1 MSRRD
6 QIVMTKD
13 EVDAYLATKL
23 TVVINSIGRN
33 GVPHPAPMW
42 FAVEDDGALVM
53 TTFTKSQKIQNL
65 KRDPRVT
72 LLLEDGTVYAELRGV
87 IIYGAAELH
96 EDIDA
101 VVAILAA
108 IGRRDAGDASDAG
121 GVAAALSEAE
131 QAGLRAQ
138 AQKRT
143 AIRVKPT
150 KIVSWDHRKLGGVY

>member
-6 QIVMTKD
+6 QIVMTKE
-13 EVDAYLATKL
+13 EVDAYIQSKA
-23 TVVINSIGRN
+23 TVVVNSIGRD

-42 FAVEDDGALVM
+42 FAVGDDGAIVM

-87 IIYGAAELH
+87 IMYGRAELVRDTDMVVRILREINARGSDGGAA
-96 EDIDA
+96 DT
-101 VVAILAA
+101 
-108 IGRRDAGDASDAG
+108 
-121 GVAAALSEAE
+121 LSEAE
-131 QAGLRAQ
+131 QAGMRAQ

-150 KIVSWDHRKLGGVY
+150 KVVSWDHRKLGGVY

>member
-6 QIVMTKD
+6 QIVMTAD
-13 EVDAYLATKL
+13 EVDAYLQSKL
-23 TVVINSIGRN
+23 TIVINSIGRD

-42 FAVEDDGALVM
+42 FAVEDDGAIVM

-87 IIYGAAELH
+87 IFHGTVELQ
-96 EDIDA
+96 EDVDA
-101 VVAILAA
+101 VVSILTA
-108 IGRRDAGDASDAG
+108 IGRRGNG
-121 GVAAALSEAE
+121 GGSSNALTEAE

-138 AQKRT
+138 AEKRT
-143 AIRVKPT
+143 AMRVRPT
-150 KIVSWDHRKLGGVY
+150 KVVSWDHRKLGGVY

>member
-6 QIVMTKD
+6 QIIMTAD
-13 EVDAYLATKL
+13 EVDAYLQSKL
-23 TVVINSIGRN
+23 TIVINSIGRD

-87 IIYGAAELH
+87 ICHGTVELE
-96 EDIDA
+96 EDVDA

-108 IGRRDAGDASDAG
+108 IGRRDSGDAAG
-121 GVAAALSEAE
+121 AADALSEAE
-131 QAGLRAQ
+131 QAGVRAQ
-138 AQKRT
+138 AEKRM
-143 AIRVKPT
+143 AIRLRPT
-150 KIVSWDHRKLGGVY
+150 KAVSWDHRKLGGVY

>member
-6 QIVMTKD
+6 QIIMTAD
-13 EVDAYLATKL
+13 EVSTYLENKL
-23 TVVINSIGRN
+23 TIVINSIGKD

-42 FAVEDDGALVM
+42 FAVEDDGAIVM

-87 IIYGAAELH
+87 IFHGVAELE
-96 EDIDA
+96 EDVDA

-108 IGRRDAGDASDAG
+108 IGRRDSGGGGETS
-121 GVAAALSEAE
+121 GVASALSEAE

-138 AQKRT
+138 AVKRT
-143 AIRVKPT
+143 AMRIRPT
-150 KIVSWDHRKLGGVY
+150 KVVSWDHRKLGGVY

>member
-13 EVDAYLATKL
+13 EVDAYIQSKL
-23 TVVINSIGRN
+23 TVVINSIGKD

-42 FAVEDDGALVM
+42 FAVEDDGTLVM
-53 TTFTKSQKIQNL
+53 TTFTKNQKILNL

-87 IIYGAAELH
+87 IMYGTAELT
-96 EDIDA
+96 DDVDA
-101 VVAILAA
+101 VVSILTA
-108 IGRRDAGDASDAG
+108 IGRHGGSDG
-121 GVAAALSEAE
+121 ISDSLSDAE
-131 QAGLRAQ
+131 QAGLQAQ

-150 KIVSWDHRKLGGVY
+150 KVVSWDHRKLGGVY

>member
-13 EVDAYLATKL
+13 EVDAYLQSKL
-23 TVVINSIGRN
+23 TVVINSIGRD

-42 FAVEDDGALVM
+42 FAVEDDGAIVM

-65 KRDPRVT
+65 KRDSRVT
-72 LLLEDGTVYAELRGV
+72 MLLEDGTVYAELRGV
-87 IIYGAAELH
+87 IMYGTAELNG
-96 EDIDA
+96 DADA
-101 VVAILAA
+101 VVSTLTA
-108 IGRRDAGDASDAG
+108 IGRRG
-121 GVAAALSEAE
+121 GGIGSSGVLTDAE

-150 KIVSWDHRKLGGVY
+150 KVVSWDHRKLGGVY

>member
-13 EVDAYLATKL
+13 EVDAYIQSKL
-23 TVVINSIGRN
+23 TVVINSIGKD

-42 FAVEDDGALVM
+42 FAVDDDGALVM
-53 TTFTKSQKIQNL
+53 TTFTKSQKILNL

-87 IIYGAAELH
+87 IMYGTADLN
-96 EDIDA
+96 EDTEA
-101 VVAILAA
+101 VVSTLTA
-108 IGRRDAGDASDAG
+108 IGQRGG
-121 GVAAALSEAE
+121 GVGSSGALTDAE
-131 QAGLRAQ
+131 RAGLRAQ

-143 AIRVKPT
+143 SIRVQPT

>member
-13 EVDAYLATKL
+13 EVDAYLQSKL
-23 TVVINSIGRN
+23 TVVINSIGRD

-65 KRDPRVT
+65 KRDSRVT
-72 LLLEDGTVYAELRGV
+72 MLLEDGTVYAELRGV
-87 IIYGAAELH
+87 IMYGTAELNG
-96 EDIDA
+96 DADA
-101 VVAILAA
+101 VVSTLTA
-108 IGRRDAGDASDAG
+108 IGRRG
-121 GVAAALSEAE
+121 GGIGSSGVLTDAE

-150 KIVSWDHRKLGGVY
+150 KVVSWDHRKLGGVY

>member
-6 QIVMTKD
+6 EIVMTKD
-13 EVDAYLATKL
+13 EVDAYLQSKL
-23 TVVINSIGRN
+23 TVVINSIGRD

-42 FAVEDDGALVM
+42 FAVEDDGAILM

-87 IIYGAAELH
+87 IMYGTAELI
-96 EDIDA
+96 DDTDA
-101 VVAILAA
+101 VVSLLGTIS
-108 IGRRDAGDASDAG
+108 RRTAAG
-121 GVAAALSEAE
+121 GGSQAEALTETERTAL
-131 QAGLRAQ
+131 QAQ

-150 KIVSWDHRKLGGVY
+150 KVVSWDHRKLGGVY

>member
-6 QIVMTKD
+6 QVVMTKD
-13 EVDAYLATKL
+13 EVDAYLQSKL
-23 TVVINSIGRN
+23 TVVINSIGRD

-42 FAVEDDGALVM
+42 FAVEDDGAIVM

-87 IIYGAAELH
+87 IMYGTAELN
-96 EDIDA
+96 EDADA
-101 VVAILAA
+101 VVSILTA
-108 IGRRDAGDASDAG
+108 IGRRG
-121 GVAAALSEAE
+121 GGIGSSGALTDAE

-150 KIVSWDHRKLGGVY
+150 KVVSWDHRKLGGVY

>member
-6 QIVMTKD
+6 QIVMTKE
-13 EVDAYLATKL
+13 EVDAYVQTKL
-23 TVVINSIGRN
+23 TVVINSIAKD

-42 FAVEDDGALVM
+42 FAVEDDGAIVM

-87 IIYGAAELH
+87 IFHGVAELH
-96 EDIDA
+96 RDTDL
-101 VVAILAA
+101 VVRILREINARGSGAGAA
-108 IGRRDAGDASDAG
+108 D
-121 GVAAALSEAE
+121 ALSEAE
-131 QAGLRAQ
+131 QAGMRAQ
-138 AQKRT
+138 AEKRT
-143 AIRVKPT
+143 AIRVRPT

>member
-13 EVDAYLATKL
+13 EVDAYIQSKL
-23 TVVINSIGRN
+23 TVVINSIGKD

-42 FAVEDDGALVM
+42 FAVEDDGTLVM
-53 TTFTKSQKIQNL
+53 TTFTKNQKILNL

-87 IIYGAAELH
+87 IMYGTAELT
-96 EDIDA
+96 DDVDA
-101 VVAILAA
+101 VVSILTA
-108 IGRRDAGDASDAG
+108 IGRHGGSGGISDS
-121 GVAAALSEAE
+121 LSDAE
-131 QAGLRAQ
+131 QAGLQAQ

-150 KIVSWDHRKLGGVY
+150 KVVSWDHRKLGGVY

>member
-13 EVDAYLATKL
+13 EVDKYVQSKL
-23 TVVINSIGRN
+23 TVVINSIGRD

-53 TTFTKSQKIQNL
+53 TTFTKSQKILNL

-87 IIYGAAELH
+87 IMYGTAELN
-96 EDIDA
+96 DDTDA
-101 VVAILAA
+101 VVSVLTA
-108 IGRRDAGDASDAG
+108 IGRHGGSGGAGSPS
-121 GVAAALSEAE
+121 ALTDAE
-131 QAGLRAQ
+131 QAGLQMQ

-143 AIRVKPT
+143 SIRVKPT
-150 KIVSWDHRKLGGVY
+150 KIVSWDHRKLGGAY

>member
-13 EVDAYLATKL
+13 EVDAYLQSKL
-23 TVVINSIGRN
+23 TVVINSIGRD

-42 FAVEDDGALVM
+42 FAVEDDGAIVM

-87 IIYGAAELH
+87 IMYGTAELE

-108 IGRRDAGDASDAG
+108 IGRRDSGDAAG
-121 GVAAALSEAE
+121 AANALSEAE
-131 QAGLRAQ
+131 QAGVRAQ
-138 AQKRT
+138 AKKRT
-143 AIRVKPT
+143 AIRIRPT
-150 KIVSWDHRKLGGVY
+150 KVVSWDHRKLGGVY

>member
-1 MSRRD
+1 
-6 QIVMTKD
+6 MTAE
-13 EVDAYLATKL
+13 EVDTYLRSKL
-23 TVVINSIGRN
+23 TVVINSIGKN

-42 FAVEDDGALVM
+42 FAVEDDGAIVM

-87 IIYGAAELH
+87 IFTGVTELE
-96 EDIDA
+96 EDVDA

-108 IGRRDAGDASDAG
+108 IGRRDSGGGGETA
-121 GVAAALSEAE
+121 GVASALSEAE

-138 AQKRT
+138 AKKRT
-143 AIRVKPT
+143 AMRIRPT
-150 KIVSWDHRKLGGVY
+150 KVVSWDHRKLGGVY